1 MKKMIFSLLAIAA
14 MTSCTTTSEDE
25 IDPNAPVEIKLQASV
40 DNTPTIIG
48 RSEGAVDGLKT
59 QITDVALV
67 HLDGTN
73 PSWNMVAEAD
83 VLTTSIAATSGEISL
98 SPKLYFP
105 ADGSN
110 ANFIGYHPK
119 SAGKLA
125 TGIITFTTTGKE
137 GQIDIMYAG
146 LTSGNKTTEYGCITP
161 KFSHKLSQLKF
172 KFVKDESYSAEAKI
186 KELKINGT
194 KLPVSM
200 ALTDG
205 TITYGT
211 EATPI
216 TVFTNKTYDID
227 GTELADIVMVEPD
240 ATTITADIVI
250 TIDSIDTTI
259 TNVPITLTTV
269 AGSAHIITLTFK
281 QKEVSG
287 KAEVGEWTPGATG
300 SGDIY

>member
-1 MKKMIFSLLAIAA
+1 MKKMILSLLAIAA

-48 RSEGAVDGLKT
+48 RSTGAVDGLTT

-67 HLDGTN
+67 HVDGET
-73 PSWNMVAEAD
+73 PDWSAIAESD
-83 VLTTSIAATSGEISL
+83 VLTTTIATDGIITLPS
-98 SPKLYFP
+98 KLYFP

-110 ANFIGYHPK
+110 ENFIGYHPK
-119 SAGKLA
+119 SAGTLA
-125 TGIITFTTTGKE
+125 NKTITFTTTGKE

-146 LTSGNKTTEYGCITP
+146 LTSGNKATKDGCITP

-172 KFVKDESYSAEAKI
+172 KFVKDASYTAEAKV
-186 KELKINGT
+186 KELKIKGT
-194 KLPVSM
+194 KLPASM
-200 ALTDG
+200 TLEDG
-205 TITYGT
+205 IITYGSET
-211 EATPI
+211 TI
-216 TVFTNKTYDID
+216 TVFTGKAYEMAEAEISDI
-227 GTELADIVMVEPD
+227 IMVEPK
-240 ATTITADIVI
+240 ATITADITI
-250 TIDSIDTTI
+250 TIGSTDTTI
-259 TNVPITLTTV
+259 TDVPINLTTV

-287 KAEVGEWTPGATG
+287 KAEVDSWAPGNNG